1 LAAGGDI
8 FVSGYGNFTTWWL
21 TMLKNRQAARKIFEM
36 QCQICKAMAH
46 PVRLEIVELLS
57 KKGMPAAALL
67 EELQTSK
74 ANLSKHMS
82 MLLQVGIVEAMR
94 DGRQVSYR
102 LSHPEIH
109 EACQIMRS
117 ILYQRLKQ
125 GEKLASAI
133 HGGQGLAP
141 RLRR

>member
-1 LAAGGDI
+1 
-8 FVSGYGNFTTWWL
+8 
-21 TMLKNRQAARKIFEM
+21 MLVKNRQSARKIFEM
-36 QCQICKAMAH
+36 QCEICKAMAH
-46 PVRLEIVELLS
+46 PVRLEIVDLLNKRQMS
-57 KKGMPAAALL
+57 AATLL
-67 EELQTSK
+67 KELQTSK

-82 MLLQVGIVEAMR
+82 MLMQVGIVEATR

-102 LSHPEIH
+102 LMHPEIH

-133 HGGQGLAP
+133 GPAKG
-141 RLRR
+141 RLTRAAV

>member
-1 LAAGGDI
+1 
-8 FVSGYGNFTTWWL
+8 
-21 TMLKNRQAARKIFEM
+21 MLVKNRQSARKIFEM
-36 QCQICKAMAH
+36 QCEICKALAH
-46 PVRLEIVELLS
+46 PVRLEIVDLLNKREMS
-57 KKGMPAAALL
+57 AATLL
-67 EELQTSK
+67 KELQISK

-82 MLLQVGIVEAMR
+82 MLMQVGIVEATR

-102 LSHPEIH
+102 LMHPEIH

-133 HGGQGLAP
+133 GPAKG
-141 RLRR
+141 RLTRAAV

>member
-1 LAAGGDI
+1 
-8 FVSGYGNFTTWWL
+8 
-21 TMLKNRQAARKIFEM
+21 MLLRNKQAARKIFEM

-46 PVRLEIVELLS
+46 PARLEIVDLLNRRAMS
-57 KKGMPAAALL
+57 AAALL

-82 MLLQVGIVEAMR
+82 MLMQVGIVAATR
-94 DGRQVSYR
+94 NGRQVSYR
-102 LSHPEIH
+102 LMHPEIH

-133 HGGQGLAP
+133 GGGKGRQTRFAP
-141 RLRR
+141 